1 MYIAL
6 AICAIIISTAVYLTS
21 KDIKKQEIIKQKK
34 EEKIDIQKKEIAR
47 FNNISE
53 YLIANKD
60 KIKLYRVCK
69 EKGWLY
75 LGYLDIEIHVTS
87 ETFVQIN
94 GIDYGFGTE
103 LSKVLT
109 KIYYRDREKLL
120 F

>member
-1 MYIAL
+1 MYISL
-6 AICAIIISTAVYLTS
+6 AICAIIISITIHSIS
-21 KDIKKQEIIKQKK
+21 KNIRKQKQRQK
-34 EEKIDIQKKEIAR
+34 IIDIQKKEIAK
-47 FNNISE
+47 FNNVSE
-53 YLIANKD
+53 YLITNKD

-75 LGYLDIEIHVTS
+75 LGYLDIEIHVTN
-87 ETFVQIN
+87 ETFVKIN

-109 KIYYRDREKLL
+109 KIYYRDREKFL